1 MRPIYGVYYICCM
14 GNYVEVV
21 KEQLSLLE
29 SSGLFKKT
37 KKLICFICNYKIEQ
51 FLNKEFNDMFDPFR
65 SKIDFVITDL
75 NLYEK
80 YAINNYKT
88 KIEDEDYYM
97 YYFHTK
103 GISKPDIT
111 QFQHQRQMLN
121 FYTITKHEFC
131 LELLKYYDV
140 VGAVLYKFPKRHF
153 AGNFWWTTSEN
164 TKKLNQVGD
173 GYLAPEMYV
182 CGSNSSKCMGLT
194 NKYTAFCAQD
204 VNIEEETALSD
215 AEIIANASD
224 KEYENE
230 WGISAL
236 HLC

>member
-1 MRPIYGVYYICCM
+1 MRPIYGVYFICCV

-29 SSGLFKKT
+29 SSGLFAKT
-37 KKLICFICNYKIEQ
+37 KKLICYICEYKIEQ
-51 FLNKEFNDMFDPFR
+51 FLNKEFNEMFDPFR

-88 KIEDEDYYM
+88 KIQDEYYYM

-103 GISKPDIT
+103 GVTKTDMIRY
-111 QFQHQRQMLN
+111 QHQRQMLN
-121 FYTITKHEFC
+121 FYTITKHELC
-131 LELLKYYDV
+131 LELLKHYDV
-140 VGAVLYKFPKRHF
+140 VGAVLYKIPKRHF

-164 TKKLNQVGD
+164 TNKLTQVGD
-173 GYLAPEMYV
+173 GYLAPEMYI
-182 CGSNSSKCMGLT
+182 CGSPSSKCIGLT
-194 NKYTAFCAQD
+194 NKYHMFCMQD
-204 VNIEEETALSD
+204 VNLAEETALSD
-215 AEIIANASD
+215 AEIFANSSD

-230 WGISAL
+230 WAHPAIN
-236 HLC
+236 LC